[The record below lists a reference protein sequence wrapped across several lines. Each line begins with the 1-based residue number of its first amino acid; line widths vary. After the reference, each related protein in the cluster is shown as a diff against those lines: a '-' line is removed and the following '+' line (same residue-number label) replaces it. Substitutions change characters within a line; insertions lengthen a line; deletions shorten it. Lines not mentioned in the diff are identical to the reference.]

1 MEYDWQGVIAATPFP
16 EPFSIYN
23 GHKSANLGLVKHSR
37 EKKWKREGGKLGNGT
52 CSYFRSDV
60 YFRSRLDPQSRSRG
74 INRHRRGK
82 KESPRRAIGRDRD
95 IFPPQF
101 CSDLAVETLS
111 WTPYWIISAV
121 NFIFAHEWSCQLPCH
136 HKSLQSLFLS
146 VPTDRIRSIW
156 SVCFAANRKHIR
168 ATLFQVLH
176 SARRRIKSTII

>member
-1 MEYDWQGVIAATPFP
+1 M
-16 EPFSIYN
+16 
-23 GHKSANLGLVKHSR
+23 
-37 EKKWKREGGKLGNGT
+37 GNGT

-136 HKSLQSLFLS
+136 HKSISFFSLCMS
-146 VPTDRIRSIW
+146 HRSN
-156 SVCFAANRKHIR
+156 SFHMARLLRQTANTYAQHCSKFYTVRGDELK
-168 ATLFQVLH
+168 QQ
-176 SARRRIKSTII
+176 